1 MDIAT
6 DTATDR
12 APRVEDHAGVAI
24 GRVDDEGWVTD
35 FGGVRFGRALG
46 DGIVEDFAGVHLGA
60 VVGSLPA
67 ARRPVNADVEAGRP

>member
-12 APRVEDHAGVAI
+12 ARRVEDHAGVAI

-35 FGGVRFGRALG
+35 FGGVRCGRALG
-46 DGIVEDFAGVHLGA
+46 DGVVEDFAGVHLGA
-60 VVGSLPA
+60 VVGSAPRHA
-67 ARRPVNADVEAGRP
+67 AP